1 MQKGRVGKWYFQ
13 EATRKRNPRP
23 VESLTFEEVLY
34 LVLGDRRAARS
45 IAEAAQGDLRNLHG
59 WDVRDLTALPG
70 VGEAYAMRLVGIM
83 ELIRRMVQGPAPKPF
98 SKPKRFALRLDE
110 EVQPPPPGREGQ
122 SGASGAPPQAH
133 GGRP

>member
-1 MQKGRVGKWYFQ
+1 MGKWYFQ

-23 VESLTFEEVLY
+23 VESLSLEEVLY

-45 IAEAAQGDLRNLHG
+45 IAEASQGDLRTLHG

-83 ELIRRMVQGPAPKPF
+83 ELLRRMIQGPAPKSF
-98 SKPKRFALRLDE
+98 SKPKRFKLSLE
-110 EVQPPPPGREGQ
+110 EAEPPLPGR
-122 SGASGAPPQAH
+122 
-133 GGRP
+133 